1 MKTEKLFSRIGRTA
15 LIAATLLAATMFTGC
30 SSESDAPNP
39 DAEQTGEPRV
49 HIYFGTPAMA
59 VGTRADQQSAD
70 GKTMP
75 VTDSEA
81 AIKSLY
87 LFVYS
92 VKTTDGTETSK
103 LTFAYNL
110 TTNISGNVKNW
121 TEASPAGGL
130 ALPKGDYKFY
140 LLANVDKFRTE
151 ASFAEITT
159 TGALPSSLIGQG
171 EDFIKNLEMD
181 KLLVIS
187 QNNVTSNNL
196 GNTNFGLPMAM
207 MCEDV
212 MTGGALD
219 SGNDIVNPKTYT
231 DNGGVVSI
239 EDQSINLY
247 CDMTFLCSAV
257 RCSFLYDKETFSWDI
272 ASFAPVT
279 PALTISNIV
288 AKETLG
294 STATNDGDFTEAKFT
309 GAIGGTY
316 ILKDGE
322 TEYSFSQFIDNPFTL
337 KTTISSINVSQA
349 YQSVIYLPSNYSMT
363 KKTEL
368 AFQCELMP
376 TTSNVKNKRTFHI
389 SLPNSETDDTT
400 PANQLARGYFYD
412 IIGKISST
420 GADFQVSVKK
430 WENSTKQAIP
440 L

>member
-15 LIAATLLAATMFTGC
+15 LIAVSLLAAPFLTGC

-49 HIYFGTPAMA
+49 HIYFGTPAMS
-59 VGTRADQQSAD
+59 VGTRAEQQSTD
-70 GKTMP
+70 GITMP
-75 VTDSEA
+75 VLDKEA
-81 AIKSLY
+81 AITSLY

-92 VKTTDGTETSK
+92 VKTTDGTETSQ
-103 LTFAYNL
+103 LSFAYNL
-110 TTNISGNVKNW
+110 SSNLLNQNVKSW
-121 TEASPAGGL
+121 KKASPEGGI

-140 LLANVDKFRTE
+140 LLANVDKFQNTS
-151 ASFAEITT
+151 SFTGITT
-159 TGALPSSLIGQG
+159 TGALPDNLKNQDES
-171 EDFIKNLEMD
+171 FIKNLEMD
-181 KLLVIS
+181 KFLAIS
-187 QNNVTSNNL
+187 DSKVS
-196 GNTNFGLPMAM
+196 TNYLSSSTFGLPMAM

-219 SGNDIVNPKTYT
+219 SGNNILNQKTYK

-239 EDQSINLY
+239 GDNSINLY

-257 RCSFLYDKETFSWDI
+257 RCSFLYDKSTFSWDI
-272 ASFAPVT
+272 ASFEAIS
-279 PALTISNIV
+279 PALTVSNIV
-288 AKETLG
+288 MKETLG
-294 STATNDGDFTEAKFT
+294 TLATNDDDFTEATFST
-309 GAIGGTY
+309 AGSSY
-316 ILKDGE
+316 LLKDGE
-322 TEYSFSQFIDNPFTL
+322 TEVTFAEFINKPFTL
-337 KTTISSINVSQA
+337 KTTITAANVSQA

-368 AFQCELMP
+368 AFKCELMP
-376 TTSNVKNKRTFHI
+376 TTSNVKTARTFHI
-389 SLPNSETDDTT
+389 TLPNSDTSDAA

-430 WENSTKQAIP
+430 WENGTTQAIP